1 MADVSDFTTWSSTA
15 SSNLPTGST
24 AIGTGL
30 DDNLRQIQAEVA
42 KWRDGTGYGI
52 LTLTGVAGS
61 NSITGSTSPA
71 PTLAAN
77 QKYLLVPAGTNT
89 GAVVLNV
96 NSAGNKN
103 VYAGNSALVGGELHA
118 NIPVLV
124 EYDGTQFQAL
134 GPVFKQPTSQ
144 AFTTGSGTYT
154 TPTGATRIRVRLV
167 GGWWVWS
174 YQRVDGGDTTFS
186 TLTGSG
192 GEGRWGSRWSRWCWW
207 CCYWR

>member
-1 MADVSDFTTWSSTA
+1 MTTRGHTPNGRRTDFTTWSSTA
-15 SSNLPTGST
+15 SSNLPAGST

-103 VYAGNSALVGGELHA
+103 VYAGNSAMVGGELHA

-134 GPVFKQPTSQ
+134 GPVFKQPTSSILHYRQ
-144 AFTTGSGTYT
+144 RDVHDSYRCDQDQSPIG
-154 TPTGATRIRVRLV
+154 RR
-167 GGWWVWS
+167 WWVWELPA
-174 YQRVDGGDTTFS
+174 G
-186 TLTGSG
+186 LTV
-192 GEGRWGSRWSRWCWW
+192 
-207 CCYWR
+207 